1 MTKPTVPDAIMTTGW
16 SKGIA
21 AQVSLPNILLPSL
34 QRDRRHVTRRNLV
47 EQTLAHLRVGLR
59 PVGLGGLHQFLKCPR
74 IQDATLRLCRADPV
88 LEGLGFNRDKVKA
101 HIGEAIAAELR

>member
-21 AQVSLPNILLPSL
+21 AQVSLPNILVPSL
-34 QRDRRHVTRRNLV
+34 RRNGRHMTRRNPI

-59 PVGLGGLHQFLKCPR
+59 AVGLGGLRQLLKCPR
-74 IQDATLRLCRADPV
+74 IKDATLRLCSVDPV
-88 LEGLGFNRDKVKA
+88 FAGLR
-101 HIGEAIAAELR
+101 LRSFQI